1 MKLEYQKLFYNNKII
16 LNGILMK
23 GKPYYCYYRLIIGFE
38 HLVYDISYVW
48 QRGQRRPHLEKMGAY
63 EGKTNLI

>member
-38 HLVYDISYVW
+38 HLVYDISYV
-48 QRGQRRPHLEKMGAY
+48 A
-63 EGKTNLI
+63 

>member
-23 GKPYYCYYRLIIGFE
+23 GKPYYCYYHLIIGFE

-48 QRGQRRPHLEKMGAY
+48 KRGPHLEKMG
-63 EGKTNLI
+63 GKSDVICIRIQ